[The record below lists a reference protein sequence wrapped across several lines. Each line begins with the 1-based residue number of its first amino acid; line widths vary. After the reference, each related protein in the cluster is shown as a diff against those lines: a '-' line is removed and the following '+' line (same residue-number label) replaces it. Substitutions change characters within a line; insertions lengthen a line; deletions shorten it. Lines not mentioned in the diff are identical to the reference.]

1 VLVSARHTVS
11 VIFCSLLLLA
21 AARPHAAARPDATV
35 LGLSSE
41 DTNLRPGAEVS
52 LAVQVGNAGTE
63 ALASVPVTL
72 SVDGVPRAEWHS
84 PPELQAGETAT
95 WKVAWTAASGEHV
108 VTATIDPLN
117 DVREPDET
125 NNAGSLTLVVAPPAS
140 FPWAAL
146 GLGAIGLALG
156 FWGGMFLRRAVGP
169 PSARQKDLPPEG

>member
-1 VLVSARHTVS
+1 M
-11 VIFCSLLLLA
+11 FCSLLLLA
-21 AARPHAAARPDATV
+21 AARPHAAALPDATV
-35 LGLSSE
+35 LGLLSE
-41 DTNLRPGAEVS
+41 DTNVRPGAEVS

-84 PPELQAGETAT
+84 PPELQAGETAS

-125 NNAGSLTLVVAPPAS
+125 NNAASLRLVVVPPVT
-140 FPWAAL
+140 FPWATL

-156 FWGGMFLRRAVGP
+156 FWVGVFLRRAVWQ
-169 PSARQKDLPPEG
+169 PSAREKEVPPEG